1 MSYSKALDDLVIGQI
16 VALLEVNYTIPEI
29 ISRVPLATKN
39 QVRNIK
45 VKWQNGESLACRP
58 GSGRK
63 RKTTERQDRSIIN
76 AIKKNR
82 NITIGE
88 IKREC
93 GLEHISESTICRRIS
108 QLSELKSYWKS
119 LKPFVNAKQRKR
131 RVDWCKAHRHW
142 TVEQWRRVIWSDES
156 PFTLS
161 YNRRTRVWRCAH
173 EKWKPFALRGTLKH
187 DQKINVWGCF
197 AAHGVGNICRIEGIM
212 VKEMYRDIL
221 MHELSPSVLKLFPRV
236 DNVAPQYM
244 FQQDNDP
251 KHTAKLVKDFI
262 ADWEIPMLDNWPGQ
276 SPDLNPIENLWSTLN
291 ESIKDRSC
299 SNLEELFE
307 VIKTGWEKLPVD
319 ILTTLADSMPN
330 RIEAVIRNKGYPT
343 KY

>member
-1 MSYSKALDDLVIGQI
+1 M
-16 VALLEVNYTIPEI
+16 
-29 ISRVPLATKN
+29 
-39 QVRNIK
+39 
-45 VKWQNGESLACRP
+45 
-58 GSGRK
+58 
-63 RKTTERQDRSIIN
+63 
-76 AIKKNR
+76 
-82 NITIGE
+82 
-88 IKREC
+88 
-93 GLEHISESTICRRIS
+93 
-108 QLSELKSYWKS
+108 
-119 LKPFVNAKQRKR
+119 NAKQRKR

-319 ILTTLADSMPN
+319 ILTNLTDSMPN